1 MTKIFLRA
9 FLKISHPQY
18 VYTPLLWP
26 LVLLYYNVKFYKNI
40 FGEQNLHKS
49 IFPGDALLFGFL
61 NPFPPPQFWEWS
73 FDLIVF
79 DTKVLLLQTTSLDLN
94 ITTFELGN
102 LFLI

>member
-1 MTKIFLRA
+1 MAKGNLNLKIQILAGKEMTKIFLRA

-26 LVLLYYNVKFYKNI
+26 LVLLYYNVMFYKNI

-61 NPFPPPQFWEWS
+61 NPFPPPQFWNG
-73 FDLIVF
+73 
-79 DTKVLLLQTTSLDLN
+79 LLT
-94 ITTFELGN
+94 
-102 LFLI
+102 LFLTPKYYYYITRS